1 MPDTDDMAGPL
12 RETSGGPA
20 GSGTVLLVASTGG
33 HLAHLL
39 VLEAWWQRLDRAWVT
54 FDKADARSRLQ
65 GERVF
70 FAFHPTTR
78 NIPNALRNAR
88 LAFRLLRRERPSM
101 IVSTGAGVAIPFFAV
116 ATCLRIPTVYIE
128 VYDRVSSRTLSGR
141 VCRHLA
147 SSFLVQWPQQ
157 AQLYPGS
164 TMIGRLF

>member
-1 MPDTDDMAGPL
+1 M
-12 RETSGGPA
+12 
-20 GSGTVLLVASTGG
+20 
-33 HLAHLL
+33 AHLL
-39 VLEAWWQRLDRAWVT
+39 VLGAWWQRLDRAWVT

-78 NIPNALRNAR
+78 NVPNALRNAG
-88 LAFRLLRRERPSM
+88 LAFRLLRRERPGM

-116 ATCLRIPTVYIE
+116 AALLRIPTVYIE

-141 VCRHLA
+141 LCRHLA
-147 SSFLVQWPQQ
+147 TSFLVQWPQQ